1 MKNRD
6 TTVIYWELLRAMAS
20 GPQIPSKLARVAN
33 VPYERLREYLG
44 FLMANGLVNV
54 GSAEGHENYSVT
66 PRGMEVLH
74 HLDQGLR
81 MLFPALG

>member
-6 TTVIYWELLRAMAS
+6 TTVIYWELLRAMSS
-20 GPQIPSKLARVAN
+20 GPQMPSKLARVAN
-33 VPYERLREYLG
+33 VPYERLKEYLE
-44 FLMANGLVNV
+44 FLVASGVV
-54 GSAEGHENYSVT
+54 KSESAEGHENYSVT
-66 PRGMEVLH
+66 PRGMDVLQ